1 MSKEQ
6 TFTPSYSDTLNLE
19 KDTVASKIRDLL
31 CLPLNAIELV
41 AAVKNYEITID
52 KFLDII
58 ELFDENAAKQS
69 LKDILELTDKIQT
82 PIEDD

>member
-31 CLPLNAIELV
+31 
-41 AAVKNYEITID
+41 
-52 KFLDII
+52 
-58 ELFDENAAKQS
+58 
-69 LKDILELTDKIQT
+69 
-82 PIEDD
+82 